1 VEDTKKSKSVFKAC
15 IIFVLIVFTV
25 FIASRYLIDEEF
37 RSYVDVNIL
46 KKELSEVNVNT
57 IELNSDT
64 NEYVYAYDKYITVLS
79 KNSLNS
85 YIGNGSLDS
94 KIDVNISVPLVES
107 SGKYMVL
114 AEKNGNKIYL
124 ISGQN
129 IIWEK
134 DIEGEISRVCVNKN
148 GYVSAILKNTTY
160 KSVIIVIN
168 PEGRDLFK
176 SFLSTNYAVCMDISN
191 NNKYLAVGEINYSG
205 TIVKSYVKI
214 MSIEKAQKDPENSI
228 EYTYESGTS
237 EIITNINY
245 QNREEAICLFNN
257 YIQKVT
263 TKDNSRVYD
272 IGANDVFAEIN
283 LDSNV
288 AIINKQSSGLFSY
301 EYKIDIKSPDSK
313 TESLY
318 ILKNDVPKT
327 IMASSNI
334 MAVCLANEVEFI
346 NTNGW
351 LIKRYTSNKQSK
363 GIVLGDTIAGIIY
376 KNKVEIINL

>member
-1 VEDTKKSKSVFKAC
+1 MEDTKKSKSVFKAC

-25 FIASRYLIDEEF
+25 FIASRYLIDEGF

>member
-1 VEDTKKSKSVFKAC
+1 MEDTKKSKSVFKAC

-288 AIINKQSSGLFSY
+288 AIINKQSSGLFS
-301 EYKIDIKSPDSK
+301 
-313 TESLY
+313 
-318 ILKNDVPKT
+318 
-327 IMASSNI
+327 NI

>member
-1 VEDTKKSKSVFKAC
+1 MEDTKKSKSVFKAC

-57 IELNSDT
+57 IELNSYT

>member
-1 VEDTKKSKSVFKAC
+1 MEDTKKSKSVFKAC
-15 IIFVLIVFTV
+15 VIFVLIVFTV

-46 KKELSEVNVNT
+46 KKELSEINVNT

-64 NEYVYAYDKYITVLS
+64 NEYVYAYDKYITVLA

>member
-1 VEDTKKSKSVFKAC
+1 MEDTKKSKSVFKAC

-168 PEGRDLFK
+168 QEGRDLFK

>member
-1 VEDTKKSKSVFKAC
+1 
-15 IIFVLIVFTV
+15 
-25 FIASRYLIDEEF
+25 
-37 RSYVDVNIL
+37 
-46 KKELSEVNVNT
+46 
-57 IELNSDT
+57 
-64 NEYVYAYDKYITVLS
+64 
-79 KNSLNS
+79 
-85 YIGNGSLDS
+85 
-94 KIDVNISVPLVES
+94 
-107 SGKYMVL
+107 MVL